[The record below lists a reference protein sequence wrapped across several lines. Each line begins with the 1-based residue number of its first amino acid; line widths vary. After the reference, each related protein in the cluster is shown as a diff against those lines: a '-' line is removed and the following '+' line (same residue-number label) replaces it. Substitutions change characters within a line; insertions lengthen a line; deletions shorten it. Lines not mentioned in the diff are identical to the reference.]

1 MGQSFDVIR
10 NQLAEDNE
18 YEDETDKILKQ
29 HKDSHKK
36 FVDKF
41 RKKLLDNE
49 D

>member
-1 MGQSFDVIR
+1 MDDLDIIK

-18 YEDETDKILKQ
+18 YEDETDKLLKQ
-29 HKDSHKK
+29 HNDSHKK

-41 RKKLLDNE
+41 RKKLLRDE